1 VETFV
6 TIDFET
12 ANESRDSPCE
22 IGLVK
27 FVDGQ
32 PLETFHSFLY
42 QERFLPFNER
52 LHGIKPSD
60 VANAP
65 KIDDMLAEISEFI
78 GQYPLVAH
86 YAAFDMQILQIA
98 LSRSALSFS
107 TSFYCTKLLAQHALG
122 LPENTLDYVSEQLG
136 IEHPGD
142 HRALNDAKT
151 CGLVATKLLAD
162 NNFDNFLEFA
172 ASINLRPG
180 QITSNDV
187 IGSTKKS
194 SGANA
199 KMTLDQQEEFL
210 RSIPEA
216 EMHLNPDFDGK
227 NVVFTGKLS
236 SGDQVDAQVAVLKAG
251 GRIQNKVTR
260 STNMLVYGY
269 QDPAMLRGKPMSE
282 KRLEAAKLREKGF
295 DIEIVDEALFLQ
307 MLSSR

>member
-1 VETFV
+1 METFV

-12 ANESRDSPCE
+12 SNESRDPCE
-22 IGLVK
+22 MGLVK

-32 PLETFHSFLY
+32 PVETFHSLLY
-42 QERFLPFNER
+42 EERFVPFYER

-60 VANAP
+60 VVNAP
-65 KIDDMLAEISEFI
+65 KIDDILAEITEFI
-78 GQYPLVAH
+78 GEYPLVAH
-86 YAAFDMQILQIA
+86 YAAFDMRILQIA

-107 TSFYCTKLLAQHALG
+107 TSFYCTKVLAQHALG
-122 LPENTLDYVSEQLG
+122 LPENGLDYVSEQLG

-142 HRALNDAKT
+142 HRALNDATT

-162 NNFDNFLEFA
+162 NNFDNFPAFA
-172 ASINLRPG
+172 ASINVRPG
-180 QITSNDV
+180 QVTSDDV

-194 SGANA
+194 SGAYA
-199 KMTLDQQEEFL
+199 KMTLEQQEELL

-216 EMHLNPDFDGK
+216 EMHLHPDFEGK
-227 NVVFTGKLS
+227 NVVFTGTLS
-236 SGDQVDAQVAVLKAG
+236 SMDRADARVAVLKAG
-251 GRIQNKVTR
+251 GRMQNEVTR

-269 QDPAMLRGKPMSE
+269 QDPAMLRGKPMSG
-282 KRLEAAKLREKGF
+282 KRLDAARLSEKGF